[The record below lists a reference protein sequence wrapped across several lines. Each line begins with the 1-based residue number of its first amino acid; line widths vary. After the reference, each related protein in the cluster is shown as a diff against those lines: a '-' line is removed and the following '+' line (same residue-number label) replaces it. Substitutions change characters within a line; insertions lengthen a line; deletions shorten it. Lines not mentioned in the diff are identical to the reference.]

1 MVSFLVEYLAEK
13 KKKIKLFENKVQ
25 KIVCSDYF
33 SLISGRNAVI
43 LPVLGRKKSSL
54 ERAM

>member
-1 MVSFLVEYLAEK
+1 MA
-13 KKKIKLFENKVQ
+13 KLFENKVQ
-25 KIVCSDYF
+25 KIMCSDYF

-43 LPVLGRKKSSL
+43 LPVRGRENSL